1 MRRVS
6 KMAKKGSNT
15 IVIEAK
21 DSLVN
26 TVNDCIQMGIPVSMV
41 SIMLENILHDL
52 NSNINKVLEMEQ
64 QEYEKQVEVENRQ
77 VEYVPE
83 EENGL
88 EQNEV
93 VD

>member
-1 MRRVS
+1 
-6 KMAKKGSNT
+6 
-15 IVIEAK
+15 
-21 DSLVN
+21 
-26 TVNDCIQMGIPVSMV
+26 MGIPVSMV

>member
-1 MRRVS
+1 
-6 KMAKKGSNT
+6 MAKKGSNT

-21 DSLVN
+21 DSLVS
-26 TVNDCIQMGIPVSMV
+26 TVNDCIQMGVPAAMI

-52 NSNINKVLEMEQ
+52 NSNVKKVLEMEQ
-64 QEYEKQVEVENRQ
+64 QEYEQQ

>member
-1 MRRVS
+1 
-6 KMAKKGSNT
+6 MAKKGSNT

-26 TVNDCIQMGIPVSMV
+26 SVNNCIQMGIPASMV
-41 SIMLENILHDL
+41 SIMLENILNDL
-52 NSNINKVLEMEQ
+52 NANIKKVLEMEQ
-64 QEYEKQVEVENRQ
+64 QEYEQQVQAESQQ

-88 EQNEV
+88 EKNEV

>member
-1 MRRVS
+1 
-6 KMAKKGSNT
+6 MAKKGSNT

-21 DSLVN
+21 DSLVS
-26 TVNDCIQMGIPVSMV
+26 TVNDCIQMGVPAAMI

-52 NSNINKVLEMEQ
+52 NSNVKKVLEMEQ
-64 QEYEKQVEVENRQ
+64 QVEVESQQ

>member
-1 MRRVS
+1 
-6 KMAKKGSNT
+6 MAKKGSNT

-26 TVNDCIQMGIPVSMV
+26 TVNDCIQMGIPVSML

-83 EENGL
+83 EESGL

>member
-1 MRRVS
+1 
-6 KMAKKGSNT
+6 MAKKGSNT

-26 TVNDCIQMGIPVSMV
+26 TVNDCIQMGIPVSML

>member
-1 MRRVS
+1 MMGVN
-6 KMAKKGSNT
+6 KMAKKGSNI

-21 DSLVN
+21 DSLIN
-26 TVNDCIQMGIPVSMV
+26 TVNDCIQMGIPASMV

-64 QEYEKQVEVENRQ
+64 QEYEKQVEVESRQ

>member
-26 TVNDCIQMGIPVSMV
+26 TVNDCIQMGIPVSML

>member
-1 MRRVS
+1 
-6 KMAKKGSNT
+6 MAKKGSNT

-21 DSLVN
+21 DSLIN

>member
-1 MRRVS
+1 M
-6 KMAKKGSNT
+6 
-15 IVIEAK
+15 I
-21 DSLVN
+21 
-26 TVNDCIQMGIPVSMV
+26 

-52 NSNINKVLEMEQ
+52 NSNVKKVLEMEQ
-64 QEYEKQVEVENRQ
+64 QEYEQQVEVESQQ